1 MLYLI
6 STPIGNLNDISLRAI
21 EVLNNVDYIFAED
34 TRNTSKLLNFIN
46 CDKKCKSL
54 HEHNEQ
60 EVSAQ
65 IIKILN
71 NSDIDIDIALV
82 SDAGT
87 PTISDPGYHLIQKCI
102 DNNIEFTLI
111 PGPSS
116 VINALVL
123 SGLPTSS
130 FSFLG
135 FVPRKKLQNIQFIQ
149 SLKKEKNTIILF
161 ESAKRIKNTL
171 VCIADEYS
179 KDKKIS
185 LCREMTKLYEN
196 IERGTA
202 VSLLKKINNGEIILK
217 GEFVIVIE
225 PFALKDNDLIF
236 DDKIYKSFLSN
247 MPTKEAAKIIST
259 ITKEN
264 KRDIYKKLLE
274 LK

>member
-1 MLYLI
+1 MLNLL

-21 EVLNNVDYIFAED
+21 EVLKSADYIFAED
-34 TRNTSKLLNFIN
+34 TRNTSKLLNFIK
-46 CDKKCKSL
+46 CDQKCKSL

-60 EVSAQ
+60 EVTSQ
-65 IIKILN
+65 IIKMLS
-71 NSDIDIDIALV
+71 NSDVDIALV
-82 SDAGT
+82 ADAGT

-102 DNNIEFTLI
+102 ENNIEFTLI

-135 FVPRKKLQNIQFIQ
+135 FIPRKKSQKIQFFQ
-149 SLKKEKNTIILF
+149 SLKKENNTIIAF
-161 ESAKRIKNTL
+161 ESAKRIENTL
-171 VCIADEYS
+171 SCIAEEYS
-179 KDKKIS
+179 KNKKIS

-202 VSLLKKINNGEIILK
+202 ISLLKKINNGEIILK
-217 GEFVIVIE
+217 GAFVMVIE
-225 PFALKDNDLIF
+225 PFSLKDNDLIF
-236 DDKIYKSFLSN
+236 DNKIYKSLLDN
-247 MPTKEAAKIIST
+247 MPAKDAAKIISM

>member
-6 STPIGNLNDISLRAI
+6 STTIGNLNDISLRAI
-21 EVLNNVDYIFAED
+21 EVLNNADYIFAED
-34 TRNTSKLLNFIN
+34 TRNTSKLLKFIN
-46 CDKKCKSL
+46 CDNKCKSL
-54 HEHNEQ
+54 HEHNEK
-60 EVSAQ
+60 EVSSQ

-71 NSDIDIDIALV
+71 NSDINIALV
-82 SDAGT
+82 TDAGT
-87 PTISDPGYHLIQKCI
+87 PTVSDPGYHLTQQCI
-102 DNNIEFTLI
+102 DNNIKYTLI

-135 FVPRKKLQNIQFIQ
+135 FVPRKKSAKIRFFQ

-161 ESAKRIKNTL
+161 ESAKRIENTL
-171 VCIADEYS
+171 ICIEDEYS
-179 KDKKIS
+179 RNKKIS

-202 VSLLKKINNGEIILK
+202 VSLLKKINEGELILK

-225 PFALKDNDLIF
+225 PFSLEDSDLIF
-236 DDKIYKSFLSN
+236 DNKIYKSFLDN
-247 MPTKEAAKIIST
+247 MPAKEAAKIIST

-264 KRDIYKKLLE
+264 KRDVYKKLLE
-274 LK
+274 VR

>member
-34 TRNTSKLLNFIN
+34 TRNTSKLLNFLK
-46 CDKKCKSL
+46 CDQKCKSL

-60 EVSAQ
+60 EVTSQ
-65 IIKILN
+65 IIKMLS
-71 NSDIDIDIALV
+71 NSDVDIALV
-82 SDAGT
+82 ADAGT

-102 DNNIEFTLI
+102 ENNIEFTLI

-135 FVPRKKLQNIQFIQ
+135 FIPRKKSQKIQFFQ
-149 SLKKEKNTIILF
+149 SLKKENNTIIAF
-161 ESAKRIKNTL
+161 ESAKRIENTL
-171 VCIADEYS
+171 SCIAEEYS
-179 KDKKIS
+179 KNKKIS

-202 VSLLKKINNGEIILK
+202 ISLLKKINNGEIILK
-217 GEFVIVIE
+217 GEFVMVIE
-225 PFALKDNDLIF
+225 PFSLKDNDLIF
-236 DDKIYKSFLSN
+236 DNKIYKSLLDN
-247 MPTKEAAKIIST
+247 MPAKDAAKIISM

>member
-21 EVLNNVDYIFAED
+21 KVLNNVDYIFAED
-34 TRNTSKLLNFIN
+34 TRNTSKLLNFIK
-46 CDKKCKSL
+46 CDQKCKSL

-60 EVSAQ
+60 EVTSQ
-65 IIKILN
+65 IIKMLS
-71 NSDIDIDIALV
+71 NSDVDIALV
-82 SDAGT
+82 ADAGT

-102 DNNIEFTLI
+102 ENNIEFTLI

-123 SGLPTSS
+123 YGLQTSS

-135 FVPRKKLQNIQFIQ
+135 FIPRKKSQKIQFFQ
-149 SLKKEKNTIILF
+149 SIKKENNTIIEF
-161 ESAKRIKNTL
+161 ESAKRIENTL
-171 VCIADEYS
+171 SCIAEEYS
-179 KDKKIS
+179 KNKKIS

-202 VSLLKKINNGEIILK
+202 ISLLKKINTCEIILK
-217 GEFVIVIE
+217 GEFVMVIE
-225 PFALKDNDLIF
+225 PFSLKDNDLIF
-236 DDKIYKSFLSN
+236 DNKIYKSLLDN
-247 MPTKEAAKIIST
+247 MPAKDAAKIISM

>member
-21 EVLNNVDYIFAED
+21 KVLNNVDYIFAED
-34 TRNTSKLLNFIN
+34 TRNTSKLLNFIK
-46 CDKKCKSL
+46 CDQKCKSL

-60 EVSAQ
+60 EVTSQ
-65 IIKILN
+65 IIKMLS
-71 NSDIDIDIALV
+71 NSDVDIALV
-82 SDAGT
+82 ADAGT

-102 DNNIEFTLI
+102 ENNIEFTLI

-135 FVPRKKLQNIQFIQ
+135 FIPRKKSQKIQFFQ
-149 SLKKEKNTIILF
+149 SLKKENNTIIAF
-161 ESAKRIKNTL
+161 ESAKRIENTL
-171 VCIADEYS
+171 SCIAEEYS
-179 KDKKIS
+179 KNKKIS

-202 VSLLKKINNGEIILK
+202 ISLLKKINNSELVLK
-217 GEFVIVIE
+217 GEFVIAIE
-225 PFALKDNDLIF
+225 PFSLKDNDLTF
-236 DDKIYKSFLSN
+236 DNKIYKSFLNN
-247 MPTKEAAKIIST
+247 MPTKEAAKIISM

>member
-21 EVLNNVDYIFAED
+21 EVLKDVDYIFAED
-34 TRNTSKLLNFIN
+34 TRNTSKLLKFIN
-46 CDKKCKSL
+46 CEKRCKSL

-60 EVSAQ
+60 EASNK
-65 IIKILN
+65 IINILRESDN
-71 NSDIDIDIALV
+71 NIAVV

-87 PTISDPGYHLIQKCI
+87 PAISDPGYYLIQKCI
-102 DNNIEFTLI
+102 DNDLEFTLL

-116 VINALVL
+116 IINALVL

-135 FVPRKKLQNIQFIQ
+135 FVPRKKSQKIQFFQ
-149 SLKKEKNTIILF
+149 SLKKEKNTILLF
-161 ESAKRIKNTL
+161 ESAKRIHETL
-171 VCIADEYS
+171 SCIANEYS
-179 KDKKIS
+179 KTKKIS
-185 LCREMTKLYEN
+185 LCREMTKIYEN

-202 VSLLKKINNGEIILK
+202 TSLLEKLKNNKLTLK
-217 GEFVIVIE
+217 GEFVIVVE
-225 PFALKDNDLIF
+225 SFSSNDADLIF
-236 DDKIYKSFLSN
+236 DNKIYKSFLEN
-247 MPTKEAAKIIST
+247 MPTKEAAKLISM

-264 KRDIYKKLLE
+264 KRDIYKKLSE

>member
-21 EVLNNVDYIFAED
+21 EVLNNVDFIFAED

-60 EVSAQ
+60 EASSQ
-65 IIKILN
+65 IIKMLS
-71 NSDIDIDIALV
+71 NSDINIALV

-87 PTISDPGYHLIQKCI
+87 PTISDPGYYLVQKCI

-135 FVPRKKLQNIQFIQ
+135 FLPRKKSQKIKFIQ

-161 ESAKRIKNTL
+161 ESAKRIESTL
-171 VCIADEYS
+171 SCIADEYS
-179 KDKKIS
+179 KNKKIS
-185 LCREMTKLYEN
+185 LCREMTKLHEN

-202 VSLLKKINNGEIILK
+202 IHLLKKISNGELVLK
-217 GEFVIVIE
+217 GEFVVAIE
-225 PFALKDNDLIF
+225 PFSLKDNDLIF
-236 DDKIYKSFLSN
+236 DNKIYKSFLNN
-247 MPTKEAAKIIST
+247 MPAKEAAKIIST